1 MAPKIIVAENNDQV
15 ATELINIVK
24 GALDKIGDS
33 SEKAIIGLSGKEIRV
48 AMFCLIAVL
57 IDLCGEVSKKG
68 CKGVCQFE
76 RKRNWISVNAF
87 LYFNSK
93 VCKRLLK
100 RCIWEKESQKSK
112 KILIF
117 RLRLQLGTW

>member
-33 SEKAIIGLSGKEIRV
+33 SEKAIIGLSGKEIRGL
-48 AMFCLIAVL
+48 MFCLLAVL
-57 IDLCGEVSKKG
+57 IDLCREVSKKG
-68 CKGVCQFE
+68 CQCSSSIE
-76 RKRNWISVNAF
+76 RGYCISVIAF

-93 VCKRLLK
+93 VCTLLALISMSTRLF
-100 RCIWEKESQKSK
+100 IQKK
-112 KILIF
+112 
-117 RLRLQLGTW
+117 

>member
-33 SEKAIIGLSGKEIRV
+33 SEKAIIGLSGKEIRG

-68 CKGVCQFE
+68 CQ
-76 RKRNWISVNAF
+76 WILHFSNIF

-93 VCKRLLK
+93 VCK
-100 RCIWEKESQKSK
+100 
-112 KILIF
+112 
-117 RLRLQLGTW
+117 